1 MERPYVTDAIAQQG
15 YFYLVWCLDRSF
27 PTVRYSSR
35 HAAETEAKRLAA
47 AYPGF
52 EFYVVKTMSKHIAP
66 HPVVISTNL

>member
-1 MERPYVTDAIAQQG
+1 MERSYVTDAIAQQG

-47 AYPGF
+47 ANIPLK
-52 EFYVVKTMSKHIAP
+52 FYVVKAISQHIAP